1 MRRVDDQSKGSISS
15 VTDTSEAILIEGST
29 ATEVVIPDGAW
40 FLRGDFER
48 SGPDLIITGPDGE
61 SVFIRGY
68 FSIFYFFL

>member
-1 MRRVDDQSKGSISS
+1 MRRDDDQSKGSISS

-48 SGPDLIITGPDGE
+48 SGPDNHYRT
-61 SVFIRGY
+61 
-68 FSIFYFFL
+68 